1 MSAKAKD
8 ITMNN
13 LNHLLYEIDQQ
24 GLINALREGLEAITD
39 ASNLQDEFIQVIREY
54 GGVSA
59 KDLTE
64 LGFIT
69 NRVLYLMNDYY
80 HVCHNEQDLVIDEH
94 GEDITEQE
102 YERAEKE
109 HAYENKT
116 YEGQAL

>member
-1 MSAKAKD
+1 MS
-8 ITMNN
+8 N

-24 GLINALREGLEAITD
+24 GLIDALREGLEAITD
-39 ASNLQDEFIQVIREY
+39 PLQHEFTQAIRIH
-54 GGVSA
+54 G
-59 KDLTE
+59 DLAMQDITE

-69 NRVLYLMNDYY
+69 NKVLCLMNDYY